1 MFFLITGAYCTAAT
15 MFTWMASNATPYA
28 RRAAVI
34 AIGSFTSKLGGIS
47 IMWLFGPAYR
57 RRDTQ
62 ALKVTLLV
70 ISIFMAIFSFLNLL
84 YLRRQNRRKRA
95 IQLTMSRDQEQRGL
109 GDGSSWFEYNL

>member
-1 MFFLITGAYCTAAT
+1 

-47 IMWLFGPAYR
+47 IMWLFGPPSRSAYQ
-57 RRDTQ
+57 RDAPT
-62 ALKVTLLV
+62 LKVTLLA
-70 ISIFMAIFSFLNLL
+70 ISVFMAIFSFLNLL

-95 IQLTMSRDQEQRGL
+95 IQLTMSRDQEQPGL